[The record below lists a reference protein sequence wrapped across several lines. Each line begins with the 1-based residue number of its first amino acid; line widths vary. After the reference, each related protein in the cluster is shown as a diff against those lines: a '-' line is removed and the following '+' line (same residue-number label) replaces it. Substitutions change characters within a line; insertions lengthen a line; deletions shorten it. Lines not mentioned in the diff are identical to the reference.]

1 MNKNESEMLK
11 EDEIY
16 EISFIFNPNLQ
27 EELANQ
33 KLEVLKNYIASLKGS
48 FISEEA
54 PYIRDLSY
62 EMTRVINN
70 VNTRFK
76 QGYFGWVK
84 FYLQKDKIENI
95 NKKLK
100 LDEEIIRFLIVKADK
115 DNDVF
120 TKELSVIKSEPD
132 ILQKD
137 KSTLNQDSI
146 IDTTESDLL
155 DEDIKEIE
163 EEIEL

>member
-1 MNKNESEMLK
+1 MNKNETEMLK

-33 KLEVLKNYIASLKGS
+33 KLEVLKDNIASLKGS
-48 FISEEA
+48 FISEET

-115 DNDVF
+115 DNDIF

-146 IDTTESDLL
+146 IDTTELDLL

>member
-33 KLEVLKNYIASLKGS
+33 KLEVLKNDIASLKGS

-115 DNDVF
+115 DNDIF

-146 IDTTESDLL
+146 IDTTELDLL

>member
-33 KLEVLKNYIASLKGS
+33 KLEVLKNDIASLKGS
-48 FISEEA
+48 FISEET

-115 DNDVF
+115 DNYIF

-132 ILQKD
+132 ILQKN

-146 IDTTESDLL
+146 IDTTELDLL

>member
-1 MNKNESEMLK
+1 MNKNETEMLK

-33 KLEVLKNYIASLKGS
+33 KLEVLKDNIASLKGS
-48 FISEEA
+48 FISEET

-76 QGYFGWVK
+76 QGYFGWLK
-84 FYLQKDKIENI
+84 FYLQKDKIDDI

-100 LDEEIIRFLIVKADK
+100 LDEEVIRFLIVKADK
-115 DNDVF
+115 DNDIF
-120 TKELSVIKSEPD
+120 TKEIPVIKSEPD

-137 KSTLNQDSI
+137 KSILNQDSI
-146 IDTTESDLL
+146 IDTTELDLL

>member
-1 MNKNESEMLK
+1 MNKNETEMLK

-33 KLEVLKNYIASLKGS
+33 KLEVLKDNIASLKGS
-48 FISEEA
+48 FISEET

-146 IDTTESDLL
+146 IDTTELDLL